1 MLLDKR
7 NKVRN
12 IHLSII
18 DYFCLLHHV
27 NMAHDWN
34 MCRLQLLCFI
44 IDAPHRSNSVSIHDF
59 LVRYWKDWP
68 FLRGYFSSWGHSVVP
83 IVVVERFKQQSLYG
97 LSLGQPKVAT
107 GGLTV
112 PTRTA
117 FLCTVDKTWISPDWM
132 KSTNLSLTFHQK
144 SFICKLAGKKR
155 KKMDEQIDYS
165 SSPVWSPPQN
175 RIPQLI
181 SKRNQP
187 IVIGF
192 LLHSPAGEMAFT
204 NLFDTLVWP
213 HAILCSFEI

>member
-144 SFICKLAGKKR
+144 SFICKLAGKK
-155 KKMDEQIDYS
+155 KKKNGWADWLQFFS
-165 SSPVWSPPQN
+165 SLKSPPKQN
-175 RIPQLI
+175 
-181 SKRNQP
+181 
-187 IVIGF
+187 
-192 LLHSPAGEMAFT
+192 SPA
-204 NLFDTLVWP
+204 
-213 HAILCSFEI
+213 H